1 MKGMNLKFMF
11 LLMFVGIIEAYLFGG
26 LKSEHTMPDVE
37 KPNIPISDPGT
48 EIPILFGTREQK
60 TLLTYWYGDL
70 ELEPFYSEVSK
81 K

>member
-1 MKGMNLKFMF
+1 MKMNIKFI
-11 LLMFVGIIEAYLFGG
+11 LLLLFVGIIEAYLFGG
-26 LKSEHTMPDVE
+26 LKSEQVAPE
-37 KPNIPISDPGT
+37 IEEPNIPTSEPGT

-60 TLLTYWYGDL
+60 AMLTYWYGDL